1 MTDWQIETIKNL
13 KWKSVD
19 KDNMEFELR
28 TTYSVVD
35 AIREMVKEIENHKA
49 N

>member
-1 MTDWQIETIKNL
+1 MTTWELETLKNL

-28 TTYSVVD
+28 TTCYVVD
-35 AIREMVKEIENHKA
+35 AIRKMVKEIENA
-49 N
+49 T